1 MDAADVPQAEID
13 TAFRFIRR
21 VNRWLG
27 GAASCIDVF
36 RRERPTWPSDR
47 PIRWLDLGTGAADI
61 PLAVDRWAER
71 RGIRVEC
78 VAVDH
83 HPACLEVARAA
94 VGNHPR
100 IRVEDADALSL
111 DARYPAWSFDYV
123 HAGMFLH
130 HLADDDVIRV
140 LRSMGRLATRGV
152 IWNDLLR
159 SSWSHWAIRAV
170 TIGQPAIVRDDATL
184 SVAKGFTPTDAREA
198 ARWAGLDRVQVRV
211 RRLVGRFVLTARRSS

>member
-1 MDAADVPQAEID
+1 MDAADVPQEEID

-27 GAASCIDVF
+27 GAGSCIEVF
-36 RRERPTWPSDR
+36 RRERSAWPSDR

-71 RGIRVEC
+71 RGIRMEC

-94 VGNHPR
+94 VGSHPR
-100 IRVEDADALSL
+100 IRVEQGDALAL
-111 DARYPAWSFDYV
+111 DNRFPAWSFDYV

-130 HLADDDVIRV
+130 HLPDEDVVRV
-140 LRSMGRLATRGV
+140 LRSMGRLAARGV

-159 SSWSHWAIRAV
+159 SAWSRWAIGAI
-170 TIGQPAIVRDDATL
+170 TLGQPAIVRDDAVL
-184 SVAKGFTPTDAREA
+184 SVEKGFTPADAREA
-198 ARWAGLDRVQVRV
+198 ARWAGLDRVHVRV
-211 RRLVGRFVLTARRSS
+211 RRLLGRFVLTARHSG